1 MIFKKNKL
9 TSLHEETFKN
19 LNQLTHL
26 YLQDNLLTRLP
37 RGLLSN
43 TNNLQ
48 FLHLDGN
55 QVHSANFIDF
65 LMDQK
70 LNRETSE

>member
-1 MIFKKNKL
+1 MKKNKLGSKKIFKKNKL

-19 LNQLTHL
+19 LNKLTHL

-37 RGLLSN
+37 RGLLKN

-55 QVHSANFIDF
+55 QVRSLII
-65 LMDQK
+65 
-70 LNRETSE
+70 